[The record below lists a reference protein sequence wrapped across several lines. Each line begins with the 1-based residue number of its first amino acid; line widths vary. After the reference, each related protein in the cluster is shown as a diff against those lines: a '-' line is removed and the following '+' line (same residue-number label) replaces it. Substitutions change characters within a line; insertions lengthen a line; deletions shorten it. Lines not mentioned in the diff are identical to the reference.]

1 MQMLLLAAIVLLSYP
16 VIAMTLWMVRR
27 KPIVGAYLV
36 AGSLALMGIWMT
48 VNVGIPIPPA
58 AGVCI
63 LVCLAL
69 ASDFSW
75 RLSSGDILVGA
86 GFALVALSLVAGAST
101 NTVLGELVFDAV
113 PAYLAARMLVERIGL
128 RDFATAMAT
137 MWLIAAALGYVEAI
151 TRINPFVL
159 IEFPTRAYADWADIQ
174 IRAGLPRI
182 EGAFGHSIAFGVS
195 MAAGIPMVAI
205 ARWPSWA
212 RIAGMVAIVGV
223 TLPSLSRAGIIGAV
237 VALILSLT
245 ILRTD
250 ITPSWRSATLIT
262 LGAGIFVVAPV
273 LLRVFA
279 KAGDE
284 QSGSAAY
291 RGQLLILLKR
301 LVLIGASPARTVRNG
316 TVYWEGFRSID
327 DQVLLAALRY
337 GWAPVIPFII
347 GALYIVLRVLG
358 GRGNAPQVAIAAMI
372 PAFVSVAF
380 ITQLSTV
387 VWVVVGASVAASA
400 AEREGRPD
408 DAGLPRERWDPGLR
422 DDGEQAEDDG
432 AEPGALLADGGGPA
446 GAPDASDEE
455 LEPVAALPSPDP
467 AALPVI
473 SPADLARFRLPPR
486 A

>member
-1 MQMLLLAAIVLLSYP
+1 MQMLLLGAIVLLSYP
-16 VIAMTLWMVRR
+16 VIAMTLWTVRR
-27 KPIVGAYLV
+27 KPIVGARLV
-36 AGSLALMGIWMT
+36 AASLALMGIWMT
-48 VNVGIPIPPA
+48 VNVGLFIPPA
-58 AGVCI
+58 AGVCM

-75 RLSSGDILVGA
+75 RLTPGDLLICA

-101 NTVLGELVFDAV
+101 NTVLGELVLDAV
-113 PAYLAARMLVERIGL
+113 PAYFAGRMLVERIGL

-137 MWLIAAALGYVEAI
+137 VWLIAAALGYYEAI
-151 TRINPFVL
+151 TRVNPFVL
-159 IEFPTRAYADWADIQ
+159 IEFPTRAYADWAEIQ

-182 EGAFGHSIAFGVS
+182 EGAFGHSIVFGVS

-212 RIAGMVAIVGV
+212 RIAGMAALVGV

-237 VALILSLT
+237 IALVLSLS
-245 ILRTD
+245 IMRTD
-250 ITPSWRSATLIT
+250 LTPSWRSATLIA
-262 LGAGIFVVAPV
+262 LGAGVFIATPV
-273 LLRVFA
+273 LLSVFA

-284 QSGSAAY
+284 QEGSAEY
-291 RGQLLILLKR
+291 RGQLLILVKR

-347 GALYIVLRVLG
+347 GALYVVLRVLG
-358 GRGNAPQVAIAAMI
+358 GRGNAAQVAIASMI

-387 VWVVVGASVAASA
+387 VWVIAGASVAASA
-400 AEREGRPD
+400 AEREGRAD
-408 DAGLPRERWDPGLR
+408 AAGLPRERWGPGEPEPVVAPPLA
-422 DDGEQAEDDG
+422 DDAAVAGSPDG
-432 AEPGALLADGGGPA
+432 AP
-446 GAPDASDEE
+446 
-455 LEPVAALPSPDP
+455 EPVAAPS
-467 AALPVI
+467 AAAPGTGAPTVP
-473 SPADLARFRLPPR
+473 SADLARFRLPPSP
-486 A
+486 